1 MQAQCPNCNR
11 KSIFLFNARDLN
23 RRVSNETFTYRRCP
37 DCGLIFLAQIPDNI
51 SDYYQQEYYRI
62 PSQGRLRKVARA
74 QKYQLDLIR
83 KFVTSGHLLEIGP
96 AVGYFAYQAK
106 QAGFKIDTV
115 EQDARCCEYL
125 TTVVGVNAIRSDSP
139 HTIIDTMDS
148 HDVITMWHVIEHL
161 QNPWACLK
169 SAAKNL
175 IPGGILLIATPNPA
189 AFQFR
194 ILSSLWPHIDAPRHV
209 YLFPKDLLIQRL
221 QPLGLEPVM
230 IVSKDRGITY
240 LNRFGWQRF
249 LTCLFPRKLQ
259 AKIGFIF
266 GYMGGYLISFTM
278 KIWETREL
286 CGSAYTIVF
295 RKKGSDPL
303 N

>member
-1 MQAQCPNCNR
+1 M
-11 KSIFLFNARDLN
+11 
-23 RRVSNETFTYRRCP
+23 
-37 DCGLIFLAQIPDNI
+37 
-51 SDYYQQEYYRI
+51 
-62 PSQGRLRKVARA
+62 
-74 QKYQLDLIR
+74 DLIH
-83 KFVTSGHLLEIGP
+83 KFVASGHLLEIGP

-106 QAGFKIDTV
+106 QAGFEVDTV

-161 QNPWACLK
+161 PDPWACLN
-169 SAAKNL
+169 SATKNL
-175 IPGGILLIATPNPA
+175 VPGGVLLIATPNPA

-194 ILSSLWPHIDAPRHV
+194 VLGSFWPHVDAPRHLC
-209 YLFPKDLLIQRL
+209 LFPKDLLVQRL
-221 QPLGLEPVM
+221 ERLDMELVM

-249 LTCLFPRKLQ
+249 LTNLFPPMLQ
-259 AKIGFIF
+259 SVIGLFF
-266 GYMGGYLISFTM
+266 GYMGGYLISLTM
-278 KIWETREL
+278 KIRESREM
-286 CGSAYTIVF
+286 CGSAYTIIF
-295 RKKGSDPL
+295 RKKVPGTF

>member
-1 MQAQCPNCNR
+1 MPAHCPNCNR
-11 KSIFLFNARDLN
+11 KSIFLFNTKDLN

-37 DCGLIFLAQIPDNI
+37 DCGLFFLAQIPDNM

-62 PSQGRLRKVARA
+62 PSPGRLRRVARA
-74 QKYQLDLIR
+74 QKYQMDLIR
-83 KFVTSGHLLEIGP
+83 NFVKSGNLLEIGP

-106 QAGFKIDTV
+106 QAGFEVDTV

-139 HTIIDTMDS
+139 HKTIDTMGS

-161 QNPWACLK
+161 PNPWACLN

-194 ILSSLWPHIDAPRHV
+194 ILSSLWPHIDAPRHL
-209 YLFPKDLLIQRL
+209 YLFPKDLLVERL
-221 QPLGLEPVM
+221 ETLGLEPVK
-230 IVSKDRGITY
+230 IVSRDKGITY

-249 LTCLFPRKLQ
+249 LTNLFPPVLQ
-259 AKIGFIF
+259 RGIGLFF
-266 GYMGGYLISFTM
+266 GYMGGYLVSLTM
-278 KIWETREL
+278 KIRESREL
-286 CGSAYTIVF
+286 CGSAYTIIF
-295 RKKGSDPL
+295 RKSGPGPF